1 MLKPIIKEM
10 KPLSYKKEDKKQ
22 NLFMKFINKINVY
35 FGLIYNKFVYKF
47 NQKLRNR
54 RWHKKLLS
62 LQNDMNNDWEDF
74 YKNDWRYK
82 EIYKEWLRTKGDKL
96 PIEFEHDLLKLYG
109 KYLSEFQSDNFHCWK
124 NE

>member
-1 MLKPIIKEM
+1 
-10 KPLSYKKEDKKQ
+10 
-22 NLFMKFINKINVY
+22 
-35 FGLIYNKFVYKF
+35 
-47 NQKLRNR
+47 
-54 RWHKKLLS
+54 
-62 LQNDMNNDWEDF
+62 MNNDWKEF

-82 EIYKEWLRTKGDKL
+82 YIYKEWLNTKGDKL

>member
-54 RWHKKLLS
+54 RW
-62 LQNDMNNDWEDF
+62 
-74 YKNDWRYK
+74 
-82 EIYKEWLRTKGDKL
+82 EIKQINKY
-96 PIEFEHDLLKLYG
+96 IHLY
-109 KYLSEFQSDNFHCWK
+109 
-124 NE
+124 